1 MSTEN
6 IAGFIVLLL
15 GAVMTLG
22 FMLRYPSVSLAL
34 LLAFT
39 ARAASAVMHTW
50 GLISLPGHGMDTNRF
65 WRLAQ
70 ELAALPAH
78 EFWGQFDPT
87 TGFIY
92 SWLGALLFRLTVTS
106 ELMLAAVNVLL
117 GTFSVL
123 LTYVVARRVMPESR
137 ARLVTWLMALYPTLI
152 IHSGILLREMAVV
165 APFMVGVYYAVRWA
179 QEDRPLDA
187 GLAVMGFAVAAV
199 FHGGMV
205 GAIIALGLFG
215 IWRAVSAASLTERT
229 LRWRSALAGSVGAV
243 VVFTAAG
250 YAFVG
255 SWELGSIGAVDER
268 ITGLEQTL
276 EQRVRVK
283 ELGGSDYPAAIR
295 AESIVAAPW
304 VLPGR
309 IVYLL
314 YSPFP
319 WDIRAPSHLLG
330 LIPSALFFYVTF
342 SAWKG
347 RREIVRRPEL
357 LLILMIVIMLTIIF
371 AVGTS
376 NIGTAMRHKAK
387 FVHALVLLAVVPVW
401 RRYDAQR
408 PLRTT
413 VPRSRP
419 QPVTDG
425 AAGG

>member
-1 MSTEN
+1 MTTEN
-6 IAGFIVLLL
+6 IAGLILLLL

-22 FMLRYPSVSLAL
+22 FMLRYRSISLAV
-34 LLAFT
+34 LLAF
-39 ARAASAVMHTW
+39 ASRAASAMLHTW
-50 GLISLPGHGMDTNRF
+50 GLISLPGHGADTNRF
-65 WRLAQ
+65 WRHAQ
-70 ELAALPAH
+70 EWAALPPD
-78 EFWGQFDPT
+78 EFWALFDPT
-87 TGFIY
+87 TSLIY
-92 SWLGALLFRLTVTS
+92 SWFGALLFRVTVTS

-123 LTYVVARRVMPESR
+123 LTYIIARRLMPESR
-137 ARLVTWLMALYPTLI
+137 ARLLTWLMALYPTLV

-187 GLAVMGFAVAAV
+187 ALAVTGFAVATV

-215 IWRAVSAASLTERT
+215 IWRAVSATSLTERT

-243 VVFTAAG
+243 LVFTAAG

-255 SWELGSIGAVDER
+255 GWELGSIGAVDDR
-268 ITGLEQTL
+268 ILGLEQTL
-276 EQRVRVK
+276 EDRSRVEEV
-283 ELGGSDYPAAIR
+283 GGSDYPAAIR
-295 AESIVAAPW
+295 AESMLASPW

-309 IVYLL
+309 VLYFL

-319 WDIRAPSHLLG
+319 WDIRAPTHLLG
-330 LIPSALFFYVTF
+330 LLPSALFFYVTF

-347 RREIVRRPEL
+347 RREIIRRPEL
-357 LLILMIVIMLTIIF
+357 LLILLIVVMLTIMF
-371 AVGTS
+371 AVGTT

-401 RRYDAQR
+401 RSYGTQR
-408 PLRTT
+408 ALRTT
-413 VPRSRP
+413 VPRLSALP
-419 QPVTDG
+419 ATGSP
-425 AAGG
+425 GGG